1 MVEHVAEFDHEL
13 LAAPGA
19 ETARRYLDHAAAILE
34 RRQRIVDG
42 RASAWGTILQAVFVA
57 GFIAIFSA
65 AMKQGTALTAFQT
78 LMVPLLLMGQILDG
92 IIARGEQPSRAKPKR
107 RLVRVGSMVI
117 LPVMLFLLLWLVLDE
132 SALPGAWS
140 MLPAAL
146 VFLSFGGYGVGKLVR
161 ASSGPPPFSPPRAA
175 LTPGIGWATVAVG
188 IVLGIATAIGAVRDE
203 NIRSAI
209 LSGLLLMLVVWFSA
223 PASAVALRLIGAS
236 WRWPHICVCAASV
249 GLVFVL
255 QIPTPDGASFAPPV
269 YLVSGAAIAVSLWAA
284 SRVEGRDLDA

>member
-19 ETARRYLDHAAAILE
+19 ETARRYLDHAAATLE

-42 RASAWGTILQAVFVA
+42 RASAWGTILQAVFIA
-57 GFIAIFSA
+57 GFIAILSA
-65 AMKQGTALTAFQT
+65 AMKQGTALTEAQT
-78 LMVPLLLMGQILDG
+78 LMVTLLLMGQILDG
-92 IIARGEQPSRAKPKR
+92 IIARGERPSRASRER
-107 RLVRVGSMVI
+107 RFVRIGSAVLI
-117 LPVMLFLLLWLVLDE
+117 PVVLLLFLWPIFDE

-146 VFLSFGGYGVGKLVR
+146 VFLSIGGSGVHKLVR

-175 LTPGIGWATVAVG
+175 LTPSIGWATVAVG
-188 IVLGIATAIGAVRDE
+188 IVLGIATALGAVRDE

-209 LSGLLLMLVVWFSA
+209 LSGLVLILIVWCSA

-269 YLVSGAAIAVSLWAA
+269 YLVSGAAIAVSLWVA